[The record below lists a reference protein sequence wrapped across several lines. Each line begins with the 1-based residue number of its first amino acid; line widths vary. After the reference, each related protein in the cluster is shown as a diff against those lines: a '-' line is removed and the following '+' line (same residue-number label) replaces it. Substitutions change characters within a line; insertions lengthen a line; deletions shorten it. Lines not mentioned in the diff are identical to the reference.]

1 LELPTDIRVTRPGRL
16 TDQLVLAQ
24 PPEQLLEGQSE
35 ILGWAMS
42 QENVEIVRQHIAA
55 YESGNYDAAL
65 AAYHPDVVCD
75 ATVRP
80 EGRIYRGR
88 EGVAEAI
95 RVWAGTW
102 DDWHWEIEELI
113 GADDRVLMVVREFA
127 RGKGSGVEVVQQTFW
142 VYTLRGGQIV
152 HAKVLV
158 DKSQALEAAGLSE

>member
-1 LELPTDIRVTRPGRL
+1 MV
-16 TDQLVLAQ
+16 AF
-24 PPEQLLEGQSE
+24 
-35 ILGWAMS
+35 
-42 QENVEIVRQHIAA
+42 
-55 YESGNYDAAL
+55 ESGNYDAAL

-80 EGRIYRGR
+80 EGRVYRGR

-102 DDWHWEIEELI
+102 EDWTWEIEELI
-113 GADDRVLMVVREFA
+113 DAGDDRVLMVVREFG

-142 VYTLRGGQIV
+142 VFTLRDGQIV
-152 HAKVLV
+152 HAKVFV

>member
-1 LELPTDIRVTRPGRL
+1 M
-16 TDQLVLAQ
+16 
-24 PPEQLLEGQSE
+24 SE
-35 ILGWAMS
+35 
-42 QENVEIVRQHIAA
+42 ENVEIVRRHLDA
-55 YESGNYDAAL
+55 YGSGNYEAAL
-65 AAYHPDVVCD
+65 AAYHPEVVCD

-102 DDWHWEIEELI
+102 DEWRWEIEELI
-113 GADDRVLMVVREFA
+113 DAQDKVLMVVREFA
-127 RGKGSGVEVVQQTFW
+127 RGKGSGVNVVQQTFW

-158 DKSQALEAAGLSE
+158 DKSQALEAAGLEE